1 MAQDSPAQSQNQ
13 ALSKPQSLWRR
24 IRQWPLSRQLSLLA
38 VALLCVA
45 AFAYLILQARVVDYQ
60 LLYGDL
66 TQKEAS
72 SVVTWLQDNNVPY
85 ELRNKGRAIYV
96 PAGQVYKSRL
106 DLAGAGLPKGQGVG
120 FEVFDKQ
127 RFGVTKFTQEV
138 NYQRALQG
146 ELARSVASLNAV
158 KSARVHLVL
167 PEKRVLQEMQ
177 EKPKASIVVDMDG
190 GRLLSQEQISGI
202 VHLVAGS
209 VEGLEPDQVT
219 LVTGGGKVL
228 NGDEG
233 RDKDSR
239 LSSQKLDYKQQVE
252 KTLEER
258 ASALM
263 AHVFGANNA
272 MVRVTANIDFV
283 EENTTEEI
291 YDPDSLVPRS
301 EKSTEKIRGGQAA
314 GGVPGAESN
323 LDMDE
328 AEGGSMPSQESS
340 ETINYEINRTV
351 NRITKGM
358 GDIQSLSVAV
368 LLSEQFLS
376 SDATGSDPQEV
387 TSSVQ
392 RLVSGAL
399 GLRQE
404 RGDQIEVVSMPVSA
418 AQASEGVSSAQTD
431 PYWYI
436 PLVKYG
442 LIGLGILLVYFFL
455 VRPLIK
461 TLRSESSEP
470 YKSVQELE
478 SEYNYELEERRK
490 KDPTEQL
497 KQEIARSEVT
507 PAQIVKTWIKEK

>member
-1 MAQDSPAQSQNQ
+1 MAQDSPAQSQDQ
-13 ALSKPQSLWRR
+13 VQSKPHSLWRR

-45 AFAYLILQARVVDYQ
+45 AFAYLILQARVADYQ

-85 ELRNKGRAIYV
+85 ELRNKGRAVYV

-146 ELARSVASLNAV
+146 ELARSVASLDAV
-158 KSARVHLVL
+158 KAARVHLVI
-167 PEKRVLQEMQ
+167 PEKRVLQDMQ

-202 VHLVAGS
+202 VHLAAGS

-228 NGDEG
+228 NGDESQG
-233 RDKDSR
+233 ADSP
-239 LSSQKLDYKQQVE
+239 LSSRKLDYKRQVE
-252 KTLEER
+252 KSLEER
-258 ASALM
+258 ASALLN
-263 AHVFGANNA
+263 HVFGANNA
-272 MVRVTANIDFV
+272 MVRVTADIDFV
-283 EENTTEEI
+283 EKDTTEEI
-291 YDPDSLVPRS
+291 YDPNSLVPRS

-323 LDMDE
+323 LNMDE

-376 SDATGSDPQEV
+376 SDATGSEPQKV

-399 GLRQE
+399 GLRKE

-418 AQASEGVSSAQTD
+418 AQAQAGVSSTQTD
-431 PYWYI
+431 PYWYV
-436 PLVKYG
+436 PLIKYG

-470 YKSVQELE
+470 HKSVQELE

-507 PAQIVKTWIKEK
+507 PAQIVKTWLKE